1 MDTTIFDAIQSIG
14 GRSDLFD
21 RAICNIATN
30 PLLKGAL
37 PMIFFW
43 ALWFAPSSQRMAY
56 RARLFATLVVAAV
69 AIVIG
74 RALASLLP
82 FRLRPLHD
90 PDIQMQLSFDLD
102 PSILSGWSAFPSDHA
117 VMLFSIST
125 CIFLINRRLGYF
137 AFAHNLIAC
146 AFGRVFLGF
155 HWPSDV
161 LAGALVGAVVAFI
174 LMRPITKLVC
184 QTQLTRWLIRR
195 EQFLYPALFIIT
207 YQVTTMFNATRELAS
222 AMIDALNLV

>member
-43 ALWFAPSSQRMAY
+43 ALWFAPSYNRMVY
-56 RARLFATLVVAAV
+56 RARLLAMLVVAAV

-74 RALASLLP
+74 RAMATLLP

-90 PDIQMQLSFDLD
+90 PDIKMQLSFDLD

-117 VMLFSIST
+117 VMFFALST
-125 CIFLINRRLGYF
+125 CFFLIQKRIGYIAF
-137 AFAHNLIAC
+137 VHSIIAIAFA
-146 AFGRVFLGF
+146 RVFLGF

-161 LAGALVGAVVAFI
+161 LAGALVGAGVAMVLF
-174 LMRPITKLVC
+174 RPVAKLIS

-222 AMIDALNLV
+222 AMLDALSLV